1 MRHAIFLGLLPGL
14 LGACGETVNY
24 ETREKMVTNA
34 ELNAGGPTSSDV
46 EVGLPNTANNATAEV
61 DPCLTAALQHQ
72 REVLH
77 FPEIAAGTTC
87 AFTNGDNLSR
97 KDGWIRAHLQQDQTI
112 KLPAGARLCGFTIE
126 PTTSAMHY
134 DDEMFFLV
142 ENRVLMATKDY
153 TEYFPQDGIFHTFS
167 WESLRN
173 QVYNQFDSRGLYCVG
188 GTDGLSE
195 CQLPPTDTTGSI
207 ELSISAEL
215 SASLATLL
223 QDKELLNFS
232 WVTTGDNDDSDCRH
246 TEIKLPVVMHY
257 VPADVKP

>member
-1 MRHAIFLGLLPGL
+1 MRHATLLSLLPGL
-14 LGACGETVNY
+14 LTACGETVNY
-24 ETREKMVTNA
+24 ETREKMATGA
-34 ELNAGGPTSSDV
+34 ELNAGGPASSNI
-46 EVGLPNTANNATAEV
+46 EVGVPDSANAEV
-61 DPCLTAALQHQ
+61 NPCSTAAVQHQ
-72 REVLH
+72 KEILH

-87 AFTNGDNLSR
+87 RFANGDNLSR
-97 KDGWIRAHLQQDQTI
+97 KDGFIRAYLQQNQSIT
-112 KLPAGARLCGFTIE
+112 LPKGARLCGFSIE
-126 PTTSAMHY
+126 PTDSSMHY

-153 TEYFPQDGIFHTFS
+153 TEYFPKDGIFSTFS

-173 QVYNQFDSRGLYCVG
+173 QVYNQFDERGLYCVG
-188 GTDGLSE
+188 GDDGLSE

-215 SASLATLL
+215 AANLATLL
-223 QDKELLNFS
+223 QNEDVLNFS

-246 TEIKLPVVMHY
+246 TDIKIPVTMHY